1 MFALVVWAAVAQNEP
16 WPNIGI
22 HDGDN
27 KIAWAAD
34 CCDGDTIVLDF
45 RDEQAD
51 GNQGSGTLRLHN
63 ATDGTVRVHEIRPFW
78 GMWKSFG
85 PFCAPEGT
93 HTMSFTSD
101 ANPTETTLTITDS
114 FGLVRGAAG
123 MFDFPISFNTT
134 APNKMC
140 EAFDNGTEF
149 DLETQK
155 KRARKVYHYSNQG
168 VPRAEL
174 EERMDDN
181 PFDYGFT
188 VIDA

>member
-63 ATDGTVRVHEIRPFW
+63 ATDGTV
-78 GMWKSFG
+78 
-85 PFCAPEGT
+85 
-93 HTMSFTSD
+93 
-101 ANPTETTLTITDS
+101 
-114 FGLVRGAAG
+114 VRGPSRSKALRVVHGAAL
-123 MFDFPISFNTT
+123 P
-134 APNKMC
+134 
-140 EAFDNGTEF
+140 
-149 DLETQK
+149 
-155 KRARKVYHYSNQG
+155 
-168 VPRAEL
+168 
-174 EERMDDN
+174 
-181 PFDYGFT
+181 
-188 VIDA
+188 